1 MDYGQAWQQE
11 AVITNIIDKSKGC
24 PIKYQKSGILFGMDK
39 KCVSRRKA
47 DFYILFFFVA
57 SLIGW
62 LWEVAIYLVLTGD
75 FINRGAFYGP
85 YLPIYGVGS
94 LLLWFALQRFHQRKW
109 ITFVL
114 ATVICSALEYAT
126 GAYLEWKWGMQWW
139 DYSGLWLNIDG
150 HICLLSVVFFGLG
163 GMFLNC
169 YVMPY
174 YMRLYH
180 RVSAGRRRIL
190 CVVLIT
196 VFAVDLI
203 WCLMR
208 PHTGEY
214 ITVMTFLNI
223 L

>member
-1 MDYGQAWQQE
+1 MS
-11 AVITNIIDKSKGC
+11 DKISKVGHPFC
-24 PIKYQKSGILFGMDK
+24 MDK
-39 KCVSRRKA
+39 KYVLKRKA

-57 SLIGW
+57 SFVGW
-62 LWEVAIYLVLTGD
+62 LWEVAIYLVLTWD

-94 LLLWFALQRFHQRKW
+94 LLLWFMLQRFHQRKW
-109 ITFVL
+109 VTFVL

-126 GAYLEWKWGMQWW
+126 GAYLEWKWGMRWW
-139 DYSGLWLNIDG
+139 DYSGLWLNING

-180 RVSAGRRRIL
+180 KIPAGWRRIL
-190 CVVLIT
+190 CVVLSTI
-196 VFAVDLI
+196 FAVDLI
-203 WCLMR
+203 CCLTR
-208 PHTGEY
+208 PNTGENVT
-214 ITVMTFLNI
+214 IMTFFNI